1 MDLALGA
8 VTIAVGLAAIVA
20 TAGAATPLVVGAG
33 IVAGTGTVAY
43 GASNVA
49 EAGQDIYLGYK
60 GDGKTLAINPI
71 RDTLFMGNDKLYHQV
86 GGLFTT
92 TSAVMIPIGQTQS
105 VTKGLAEFAIG
116 EVGGFVGGQAGYH
129 GTKLLGGS
137 EADAQRANLVGS
149 ILGGYATSSAASRF
163 SLNEVEV
170 PNTPTYNRE
179 QILKNI
185 EESRLAR
192 ESSNFGKHLEVEKA
206 IKQRVKLHDELER
219 RISKFD
225 YYTASKTQKGNYGEI
240 RAYDDLLTPKR
251 GETSIYD
258 LRRVGRDI
266 PESLDAKLE
275 RGIDGIYIN
284 KSGTGSKVIIDEA
297 KFNKSRLNP
306 HTADGK
312 QMSYEWIKNR
322 IKLKDF
328 TDPEE
333 YFTVLEAFESQNY
346 DSVLSRVDVDG
357 TVKHFRLDSG
367 ANIIGEWP

>member
-1 MDLALGA
+1 
-8 VTIAVGLAAIVA
+8 
-20 TAGAATPLVVGAG
+20 
-33 IVAGTGTVAY
+33 
-43 GASNVA
+43 
-49 EAGQDIYLGYK
+49 
-60 GDGKTLAINPI
+60 
-71 RDTLFMGNDKLYHQV
+71 

-105 VTKGLAEFAIG
+105 VTKGLAEFVIG

-149 ILGGYATSSAASRF
+149 ILGGYAASSAASKF
-163 SLNEVEV
+163 SLNEPIVNES
-170 PNTPTYNRE
+170 PYKQ

-225 YYTASKTQKGNYGEI
+225 YNTASKTQKGNYGEI

-367 ANIIGEWP
+367 ANIIGDWP